1 MKKLIAVLAMV
12 ALVSGAAFAQF
23 GGHVIG
29 TVNVLENGHLNS
41 DGDKA
46 LGGSADLGRIRINGA
61 AENDDGT
68 FGGWLRFDSFNTNV
82 TQGTLTGNSWEGNLL
97 KYIDAF
103 GLVWWKP
110 IQQVKL
116 TIGGNPDGFYEKAGV
131 TTWMFYQ
138 MISDTGVVNPGNAWG
153 GGYGA
158 MHFRDAFYGGFGGN
172 ALMLDIKPINIL
184 GINVILPYFDL
195 GAQDN
200 TIVDI
205 LKAVTAQVDLNLD
218 FGNIAVTYR
227 GDNSDNTN
235 GKLFAYFS
243 LSAIDNLG
251 IDVGASFTLP
261 GEAPGRAPI
270 NIGLGFKFGADAFG
284 IKARVAAGLAG
295 TADDDGNIKLP
306 TTVLADL
313 LPYYALSDS
322 LRIFASLGLAME
334 IPDGDADS
342 VIGFHVN
349 PYVEIGN
356 EWGPTF
362 YVGFRLWSDGSKD
375 AEDKLNI
382 NWKLPIAIGF
392 SF

>member
-12 ALVSGAAFAQF
+12 ALVSGAAFAQI

-29 TVNVLENGHLNS
+29 TVNVLENGHVNS

-46 LGGSADLGRIRINGA
+46 VGGSAEMNRIRINGS

-68 FGGWLRFDSFNTNV
+68 FGGFLRLDTGSTNM
-82 TQGTLTGNSWEGNLL
+82 N
-97 KYIDAF
+97 

-138 MISDTGVVNPGNAWG
+138 MVSDTGVVDPGNAWWSTYTG
-153 GGYGA
+153 SFH
-158 MHFRDAFYGGFGGN
+158 MRNAFYGGFGGN

-184 GINVILPYFDL
+184 GINIVLPYFDL
-195 GAQDN
+195 SASNN
-200 TIVDI
+200 TVVDI

-218 FGNIAVTYR
+218 FGNIAVTYV
-227 GDNSDNTN
+227 GDHSEDTN
-235 GKLFAYFS
+235 GQLFAYFS

-375 AEDKLNI
+375 AEDKLNL